1 MKIKNTEMSLNG
13 IYINNVRI
21 VVNNN
26 HTFII
31 FTIDFD
37 RSDYKRY
44 CEIKGLYKTINGDCD
59 DITGR
64 CLSSL

>member
-13 IYINNVRI
+13 IYMNNVRI

-37 RSDYKRY
+37 RSDY
-44 CEIKGLYKTINGDCD
+44 
-59 DITGR
+59 
-64 CLSSL
+64 